1 MCMRKVAVSAAAFG
15 IIMLSSSAGWAGK
28 ADHGYIG
35 STGRV
40 EPHARFPNDIAYDF
54 GTVSRRGSKTE
65 PYVERCYWTFEPTAF
80 FFKHLKQ
87 VCTRH
92 TLENTQ

>member
-1 MCMRKVAVSAAAFG
+1 MTMRTWAVSVAALGVIA
-15 IIMLSSSAGWAGK
+15 LSGSTGWAGK
-28 ADHGYIG
+28 ADDGFVG
-35 STGRV
+35 QTGRV
-40 EPHARFPNDIAYDF
+40 EPHSRYQNDIAYEF

-65 PYVERCYWTFEPTAF
+65 PYVERCTWTAEPGGI
-80 FFKHLKQ
+80 FFKNLKQ